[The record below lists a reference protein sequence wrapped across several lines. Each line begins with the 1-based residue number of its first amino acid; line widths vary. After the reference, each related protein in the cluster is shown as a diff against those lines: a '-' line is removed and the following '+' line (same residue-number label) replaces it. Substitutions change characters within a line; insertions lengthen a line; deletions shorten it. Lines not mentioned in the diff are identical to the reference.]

1 MTRVTIPKILIKM
14 IRAGRSRNVREK
26 HILFH
31 LVINVPLSAF
41 FLFRFSVH
49 LNLYGFNQ
57 PSPLKKSLTNIYIY
71 FVFSRSGTTF
81 ENTVSESYPR
91 NVSTGKLNL
100 VLIVIV
106 LVAIFTLAIA
116 VVFGI
121 LFFRRHQSHKNQGKF
136 FASFPYSLILM
147 FFFLVFFFL
156 MSRISKHELE
166 VIPLSGIVHF
176 LVDVKPL
183 ASSQG
188 WFFHQMA

>member
-147 FFFLVFFFL
+147 FFFFCLFFSDEPNIEARIGSYSLVWHSTL
-156 MSRISKHELE
+156 
-166 VIPLSGIVHF
+166 LS
-176 LVDVKPL
+176 
-183 ASSQG
+183 
-188 WFFHQMA
+188 

>member
-1 MTRVTIPKILIKM
+1 MKSIFYFTWLLTYLYLPFSFL
-14 IRAGRSRNVREK
+14 
-26 HILFH
+26 
-31 LVINVPLSAF
+31 
-41 FLFRFSVH
+41 LFRFSVH

-57 PSPLKKSLTNIYIY
+57 LSPLKKSLTNIYIY
-71 FVFSRSGTTF
+71 IFFFVFSRSGTTF

-121 LFFRRHQSHKNQGKF
+121 LFFRRRQSHKNQGKF
-136 FASFPYSLILM
+136 FASFPYSLILI
-147 FFFLVFFFL
+147 FFLFFL
-156 MSRISKHELE
+156 MSRISKHEVE